1 MLELNDIEKYI
12 KLREKERCTE
22 RTGNLFALYTVT
34 SLSRRIAWKSLPVVL
49 AADLVPKIE
58 PITTAPM
65 KIAVS
70 RPIGRMNR
78 FLRYQGDLEETREER
93 CRKLS

>member
-1 MLELNDIEKYI
+1 MISKNTLSC
-12 KLREKERCTE
+12 ERKKDAHK
-22 RTGNLFALYTVT
+22 RAGNIFAQYMVT
-34 SLSRRIAWKSLPVVL
+34 SFSRRMAWKCLPVVL

-58 PITTAPM
+58 PITTAAM

-78 FLRYQGDLEETREER
+78 FLRYQWDLEETREEPY
-93 CRKLS
+93 RKSS

>member
-12 KLREKERCTE
+12 KLREKERRTE
-22 RTGNLFALYTVT
+22 RTGNIFDQYMVT

-58 PITTAPM
+58 PMTTAPM
-65 KIAVS
+65 KITVR
-70 RPIGRMNR
+70 RPSGRMNR
-78 FLRYQGDLEETREER
+78 FLRYQGDLEETREEP